1 MKKQIKTPK
10 YWTAKA
16 WAEHLKW
23 ISGFTDVKDVYV
35 SSNNKKKVQGK
46 ANKSSKSSKSNVQ
59 AKV

>member
-1 MKKQIKTPK
+1 MKKQVKTQK

-35 SSNNKKKVQGK
+35 YITLIK
-46 ANKSSKSSKSNVQ
+46 
-59 AKV
+59 